1 MTEQTFDFALTLRCY
16 RKSLGLDQGELAEL
30 LDVAQATVSRWEAGI
45 RAPRDPVEVLMRL
58 HELSD
63 VFDDVVDDVV
73 EDVAELMQ
81 AHKHLDGVARGADP
95 GLPPADGGLRDVEEL
110 GELALVQAETLAVA
124 PQCQGKVKRLL
135 GHMSARLSCH
145 WCRQAHTWVRVLRG
159 ASWGPRM

>member
-73 EDVAELMQ
+73 
-81 AHKHLDGVARGADP
+81 ARRRRPRHPDD
-95 GLPPADGGLRDVEEL
+95 L
-110 GELALVQAETLAVA
+110 
-124 PQCQGKVKRLL
+124 QG
-135 GHMSARLSCH
+135 
-145 WCRQAHTWVRVLRG
+145 
-159 ASWGPRM
+159 